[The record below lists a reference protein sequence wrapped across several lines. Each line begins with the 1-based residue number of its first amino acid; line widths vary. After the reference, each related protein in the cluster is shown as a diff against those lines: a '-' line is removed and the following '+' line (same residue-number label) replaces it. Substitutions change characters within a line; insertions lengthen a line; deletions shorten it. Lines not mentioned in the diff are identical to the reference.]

1 MTYQTQNLYQRLKT
15 EIGRVIV
22 GQDEA
27 IDQILVGFL
36 SNGHVLLEGVP
47 GTAKTLLAKALAAA
61 VGLEFKRIQFTPD
74 LMPTDI
80 TGTNVFDAHSG
91 QFRFVP
97 GPVFAGLVLA
107 DEINRAP
114 AKTQAALLEAM
125 EERQISVDGVVH
137 PLPDPFFVIA
147 SQNPLEFEG
156 TYPLPEAQ
164 IDRFMLKVE
173 IDYPSNAEE
182 TDILRKHHL
191 GFSPHD
197 LARSGIQVVADRETL
212 AEVHREIVAIRVED
226 SLLDYIVRILE
237 ASRKSPHLVMG
248 ASPRAGI
255 HLLLGGK
262 ALARLRE
269 RDYMIPDDV
278 KALAAPVLRHRVVV
292 RPEAEIEG
300 LSANRVV
307 ERILT
312 RVEVPR

>member
-1 MTYQTQNLYQRLKT
+1 MTAYTQDLFRRLKQ

-36 SNGHVLLEGVP
+36 SNGHILLEGVP
-47 GTAKTLLAKALAAA
+47 GTAKTLMAKALAAA
-61 VGLEFKRIQFTPD
+61 VGLDFKRIQFTPD

-80 TGTNVFDAHSG
+80 TGTNIFEAHSG
-91 QFRFVP
+91 QFRFMP

-125 EERQISVDGVVH
+125 EERQISVDGQVR

-164 IDRFMLKVE
+164 IDRFMMKVE
-173 IDYPSNAEE
+173 IDYPSAAEE
-182 TDILRKHHL
+182 TDILRRHHA
-191 GFSPHD
+191 GFSAHD
-197 LARSGIQVVADRETL
+197 LARSGIRVVVDREAL
-212 AEVHREIVAIRVED
+212 AAVHAEIGSIRVED
-226 SLLDYIVRILE
+226 SLLDYIVRLLD
-237 ASRKSPHLVMG
+237 ATRQSPHLAMG

-255 HLLLGGK
+255 HLLSGGK

-269 RDYMIPDDV
+269 RDFVIPDDV
-278 KALAAPVLRHRVVV
+278 KALAAPVLRHRIVV

-300 LSANRVV
+300 LSANKVV
-307 ERILT
+307 ERVLA